1 MNLQTAIRSV
11 FGKYAEFSGRAARSE
26 FWYWVLFILLVSI
39 GLSIIDGAFIAPM
52 TGYEAFA
59 PEAGQPL
66 QLLFNLATLLPTL
79 AVSVRRLH
87 DTDRSGWWLLL
98 GLIPIIGN
106 LILLWWYIQAGTTGD
121 NEYGPPVI
129 APG

>member
-1 MNLQTAIRSV
+1 MNMQDAIRTV
-11 FGKYAEFSGRAARSE
+11 FGKYAVFSGRAARSE
-26 FWYWVLFILLVSI
+26 FWYWVLFIVLVSI
-39 GLSIIDGAFIAPM
+39 ALSIVDGMLIAPM
-52 TGYEAFA
+52 TGHEAFD

-87 DTDRSGWWLLL
+87 DTDRTGWWILL

-106 LILLWWYIQAGTTGD
+106 LILLWWYIQAGTGGD
-121 NEYGPPVI
+121 NEYGPPAI
-129 APG
+129 ASD